1 MGVVYYAN
9 YLAFFETGRVE
20 ALRQIGSAY
29 ADVVRRGVH
38 LAVVEAVVRYQRSAV
53 FDDVLLVST
62 RATDCGRARFTFRYE
77 IRRETDD
84 ALIASGHT
92 VHACI
97 DATSMKA
104 VRLPDWLLADLL
116 RLA

>member
-77 IRRETDD
+77 IRR
-84 ALIASGHT
+84 
-92 VHACI
+92 
-97 DATSMKA
+97 
-104 VRLPDWLLADLL
+104 
-116 RLA
+116 